1 MKENSI
7 RLLDMNTIKVNDNTI
22 IYSAPISALLP
33 CQQKIDKTNLSTSDF
48 SLVIFLPQPIS

>member
-1 MKENSI
+1 
-7 RLLDMNTIKVNDNTI
+7 MNTIKVNDNTI

-33 CQQKIDKTNLSTSDF
+33 CQQKFDKTNLSTYDF